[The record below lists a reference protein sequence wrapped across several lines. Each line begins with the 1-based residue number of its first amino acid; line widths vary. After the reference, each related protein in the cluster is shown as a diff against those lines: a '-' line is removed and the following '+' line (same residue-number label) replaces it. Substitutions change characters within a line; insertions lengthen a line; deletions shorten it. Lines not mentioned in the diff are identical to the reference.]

1 MLQHGLATD
10 QSRLLLSQNFFF
22 AFYFG
27 LFTSKEI
34 TLVRYAKVQ
43 YYFQIPYKLGEMPPY
58 FEVKK
63 CKVAGNGGAWKLD
76 VTLWHETR
84 NQS

>member
-1 MLQHGLATD
+1 MVWRPTKAV
-10 QSRLLLSQNFFF
+10 LLLSQNFFF

-34 TLVRYAKVQ
+34 TLVHYAKVQ

-63 CKVAGNGGAWKLD
+63 NARLQEMGMRGNWM
-76 VTLWHETR
+76 
-84 NQS
+84 

>member
-34 TLVRYAKVQ
+34 TLVHYAKVQ
-43 YYFQIPYKLGEMPPY
+43 YYFQIPYKLGEMQPY

-63 CKVAGNGGAWKLD
+63 MQGCRKWGCVEIGCNFVA
-76 VTLWHETR
+76 
-84 NQS
+84 

>member
-1 MLQHGLATD
+1 MVWRPTKAV
-10 QSRLLLSQNFFF
+10 LLLSQNFFF

-34 TLVRYAKVQ
+34 TLVHYAKVQ

-63 CKVAGNGGAWKLD
+63 NARLQEMGVCGNWM
-76 VTLWHETR
+76 
-84 NQS
+84 

>member
-1 MLQHGLATD
+1 MVWRPTKAV
-10 QSRLLLSQNFFF
+10 LLLSQNFFF

-34 TLVRYAKVQ
+34 TLVHYAKVQ

-58 FEVKK
+58 FEVNKNARLQEMG
-63 CKVAGNGGAWKLD
+63 VRGNWM
-76 VTLWHETR
+76 
-84 NQS
+84 

>member
-27 LFTSKEI
+27 LFTSKEV
-34 TLVRYAKVQ
+34 TLVYYAKVQ
-43 YYFQIPYKLGEMPPY
+43 YYFQIPYKLHGS
-58 FEVKK
+58 FI
-63 CKVAGNGGAWKLD
+63 
-76 VTLWHETR
+76 
-84 NQS
+84 

>member
-1 MLQHGLATD
+1 MLQQGLATD

-27 LFTSKEI
+27 LFTSKEV
-34 TLVRYAKVQ
+34 TLVYYAKVQ

-63 CKVAGNGGAWKLD
+63 CKVAGNGGARKLD

>member
-1 MLQHGLATD
+1 MVWRPTKAVCYCHRT
-10 QSRLLLSQNFFF
+10 SFF

-63 CKVAGNGGAWKLD
+63 MQGCRKWGCVEIGCNFVA
-76 VTLWHETR
+76 
-84 NQS
+84 

>member
-27 LFTSKEI
+27 LFTNKEI
-34 TLVRYAKVQ
+34 TLVHYAKVQ
-43 YYFQIPYKLGEMPPY
+43 YYFQIPYKLGEMPY

-63 CKVAGNGGAWKLD
+63 NARLQEMGVRGNWM
-76 VTLWHETR
+76 
-84 NQS
+84 

>member
-1 MLQHGLATD
+1 MVWRPTKAV
-10 QSRLLLSQNFFF
+10 LLLSQNFFF

-34 TLVRYAKVQ
+34 TLVHYAKVQ

-63 CKVAGNGGAWKLD
+63 NARLQEMGVRGNWM
-76 VTLWHETR
+76 
-84 NQS
+84 

>member
-34 TLVRYAKVQ
+34 TLVHYAKVQ
-43 YYFQIPYKLGEMPPY
+43 YYFQIPYK
-58 FEVKK
+58 
-63 CKVAGNGGAWKLD
+63 
-76 VTLWHETR
+76 
-84 NQS
+84 

>member
-27 LFTSKEI
+27 LFTSKEV
-34 TLVRYAKVQ
+34 TLVYYAKVQ

-58 FEVKK
+58 FEVKNARLQEMG
-63 CKVAGNGGAWKLD
+63 VRGIW
-76 VTLWHETR
+76 V
-84 NQS
+84 

>member
-1 MLQHGLATD
+1 MH
-10 QSRLLLSQNFFF
+10 
-22 AFYFG
+22 
-27 LFTSKEI
+27 
-34 TLVRYAKVQ
+34 YAKVQ

-63 CKVAGNGGAWKLD
+63 CKVAGNGGVRKLG

>member
-10 QSRLLLSQNFFF
+10 QSRLLLLQNFFF

-34 TLVRYAKVQ
+34 TLVHYAKVQ

-63 CKVAGNGGAWKLD
+63 MQGCRKWGCAEIGCNFVA
-76 VTLWHETR
+76 
-84 NQS
+84 

>member
-1 MLQHGLATD
+1 MVWRPTKAVCYCHRT
-10 QSRLLLSQNFFF
+10 SFF

-63 CKVAGNGGAWKLD
+63 MQGCRKWGCAEIGCNFVA
-76 VTLWHETR
+76 
-84 NQS
+84 